1 MRPGEKLYE
10 ELLIGDDITKTA
22 NPLIMRAKEDMIS
35 WNELK
40 KLLDDL
46 SIFNM
51 RNDWVNSR
59 EILKTLVPDFKSEDE
74 IKDILYLSKTIN

>member
-1 MRPGEKLYE
+1 
-10 ELLIGDDITKTA
+10 
-22 NPLIMRAKEDMIS
+22 MRAKEDMIS

-46 SIFNM
+46 SIFYM